1 MQAFLSYEVPAS
13 SSCFIWLRSLTSA
26 IQCFLAE
33 FISKKSCHMPVSQ
46 ELIFC
51 CTVVEKKEGGRASEF
66 ADQYTKPATSE
77 FYRKFLMIMICV
89 REQSGP

>member
-1 MQAFLSYEVPAS
+1 
-13 SSCFIWLRSLTSA
+13 
-26 IQCFLAE
+26 
-33 FISKKSCHMPVSQ
+33 MPVSQ